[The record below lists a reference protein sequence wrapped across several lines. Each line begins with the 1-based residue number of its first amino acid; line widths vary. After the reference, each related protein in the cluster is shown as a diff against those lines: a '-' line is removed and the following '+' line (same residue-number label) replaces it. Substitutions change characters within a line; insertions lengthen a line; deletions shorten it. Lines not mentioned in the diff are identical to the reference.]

1 MPHSLLLLQLVV
13 IIATARLLALGLRR
27 LGQPPVIGEM
37 VAGIVLG
44 PMVFGTLAPEWQ
56 AALFAPGSLAP
67 LKGLAELGLVL
78 FMFIVGAEI
87 RLPGGGL
94 KGPLRNAALVGSLSV
109 VVPMALGLAI
119 SPALYPTL
127 APEGVGFWA
136 FALFM
141 AAAMAI
147 TAFPI
152 MARILKERGMTHSVV
167 GQLSLTSAAFADILA
182 WIALGVVVVL
192 IAADAHPGSVAKMV
206 LGLVGLVALLFGL
219 LRGWLAR
226 AIARH
231 SEDGRPTAP
240 LLAMLLLGAFAS
252 AAFTEWLGLH
262 AVFGA
267 FVFGCALPRDN
278 RLLASLIERIEH
290 MAVIVLMPVFF
301 ALAGLNTTPDALAG
315 GGAMALGLILFAAI
329 AGKII
334 GSAAGARIAG
344 FDWRTCL
351 AVGSLMN
358 ARALMELIVMRVGLD
373 VGVIGQEAFTLL
385 LVMAVV
391 TTMMTGPLLAFFT
404 RPRAGEAPAR
414 GVAPPP

>member
-37 VAGIVLG
+37 VAGIALG

-56 AALFAPGSLAP
+56 AALFAPASLAP
-67 LKGLAELGLVL
+67 LKGLAELGLVM
-78 FMFIVGAEI
+78 FMFIVGAEL
-87 RLPGGGL
+87 RLPAGGL
-94 KGPLRNAALVGSLSV
+94 KGPLRNAALVGGLSV
-109 VVPMALGLAI
+109 VAPMLLGLAI
-119 SPALYPTL
+119 SPALFPTL
-127 APEGVGFWA
+127 APDGVGFWP

-192 IAADAHPGSVAKMV
+192 IAADAHPGSVLKMV

-226 AIARH
+226 SIARH
-231 SEDGRPTAP
+231 SEEGRPTAT
-240 LLAMLLLGAFAS
+240 LLAMLLLGAFAC

-267 FVFGCALPRDN
+267 FVFGSSLPRDN

-290 MAVIVLMPVFF
+290 VAVIVLMPVFF

-329 AGKII
+329 AGKIV

-344 FDWRTCL
+344 FDWRTCF

-385 LVMAVV
+385 LVMAVA

-404 RPRAGEAPAR
+404 RARTGDAPAG
-414 GVAPPP
+414 GVSPPT